1 VPLKTGYDIWLG
13 DRFMLPRFLS
23 PGPLFN
29 LEMTTSVRRARY
41 FALRVLYAAALL
53 FALFCVYQNYNTYRS
68 YGYGTDDIAIIARFS
83 WNFFITFAILQTLAV
98 VVVGPAIAAGTIASE
113 RERRTIEYLFT
124 TTLSNAE
131 IVFGKLLARLMHL
144 GYLVL
149 VGMPILAIA
158 MLMGGIAPQAIVV
171 LMIVTLSTALTVSII
186 SITVS
191 VWTPK
196 SREAVSRAYLL
207 IIILFLLP
215 FLILTMLMMLRG
227 SGWIF
232 DLVNPINEQLL
243 AGNPFYVLSNIL
255 AAASS
260 ANTAA
265 AWDTLVIMLRNQA
278 VICVAGITASVLAV
292 RRVHLAAGG
301 KVAKKRP
308 RQRFSLFRPTVGDRP
323 MLWKEMIVEPAAAR
337 LGVIGRIAAMLFVI
351 AIITPT
357 ILVFYENYNV
367 YSDARMRGFFSFSVT
382 MGVVIG
388 CVSLLAVAARAAGTI
403 TSEKERDCWVSLIS
417 TPLDPGE
424 IVMSKILG
432 NMWAMRGVLLL
443 LALIWGLGLIFDP
456 SFIGV
461 IVATLLT
468 LLLLAVFASAL
479 GVMFS
484 LWCRTSIR
492 AMVAT
497 LITGVFV
504 GGAYMFCCIPLM
516 IGSGNGDIA
525 ELLAGGM
532 APFLLAMPGICF
544 IEGLPTHGRQSGLL
558 IGYVL
563 GIIGYVIA
571 SCVLIIA
578 AIKNFDKFSGRIC
591 TASMDYSALRYREK
605 SHSAPHVPKAR
616 EEAIQAEIV
625 EEA

>member
-1 VPLKTGYDIWLG
+1 
-13 DRFMLPRFLS
+13 MLPRFLS
-23 PGPLFN
+23 PGPLFT

-41 FALRVLYAAALL
+41 FMLRMLYAAALL
-53 FALFCVYQNYNTYRS
+53 LALFFVYQEYNAYRS
-68 YGYGTDDIAIIARFS
+68 YGVRYGYNDISVIARFS

-98 VVVGPAIAAGTIASE
+98 VVVGPAMAAGTIASE

-124 TTLSNAE
+124 TTLTNAE

-171 LMIVTLSTALTVSII
+171 LMIVTLSTALTVSIV

-191 VWTPK
+191 VWTAK
-196 SREAVSRAYLL
+196 AREAVSRAYLL
-207 IIILFLLP
+207 IIILFVLP
-215 FLILTMLMMLRG
+215 FLILAMLMMLRRN
-227 SGWIF
+227 GWFF
-232 DLVNPINEQLL
+232 DFVNPINEQLL
-243 AGNPFYVLSNIL
+243 AGNPFYVLGNIL

-260 ANTAA
+260 ANTGA
-265 AWDTLVIMLRNQA
+265 AWDTLFVMLRNQA

-301 KVAKKRP
+301 KAAKKRP
-308 RQRFSLFRPTVGDRP
+308 RRRFSLFRPTVGDRP
-323 MLWKEMIVEPAAAR
+323 MLWKEMIVEPVAAR
-337 LGVIGRIAAMLFVI
+337 LGAIGRIATMLVVI

-357 ILVFYENYNV
+357 VLVFYENYTIYN
-367 YSDARMRGFFSFSVT
+367 ARLRGYFEFSIS

-417 TPLDPGE
+417 TPLEPGE
-424 IVMSKILG
+424 IVMAKILG
-432 NMWAMRGVLLL
+432 NLWAARGVLLL
-443 LALIWGLGLIFDP
+443 LAIIWGLGLIFDP

-461 IVATLLT
+461 ITVTLLT
-468 LLLLAVFASAL
+468 LLMLAVFASAL

-492 AMVAT
+492 AMIAT
-497 LITGVFV
+497 LVTGVFV
-504 GGAYMFCCIPLM
+504 GGAYMFCCIPLI
-516 IGSGNGDIA
+516 IGTGDDNVI

-532 APFLLAMPGICF
+532 IPFLLAAPGICF
-544 IEGLPTHGRQSGLL
+544 MEGIPDQARHSGWA
-558 IGYVL
+558 IGYMF

-571 SCVLIIA
+571 SCVLIAA
-578 AIKNFDKFSGRIC
+578 AIRNFDRLTGRTC
-591 TASMDYSALRYREK
+591 VTAMDYYSLSDREK
-605 SHSAPHVPKAR
+605 SNTAPHVPKAR